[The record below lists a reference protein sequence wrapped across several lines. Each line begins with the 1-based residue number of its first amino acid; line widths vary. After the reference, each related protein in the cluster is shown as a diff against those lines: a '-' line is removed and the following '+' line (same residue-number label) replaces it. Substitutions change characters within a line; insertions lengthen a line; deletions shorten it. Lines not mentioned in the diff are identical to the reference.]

1 MSSIQCTNCH
11 LEVLPGEAWCRHC
24 GAKLSFPQPR
34 PDSLSRPG
42 SNQWGG
48 PGGSAIPEY
57 GLPRAAPSIA
67 YNARFGEGGGV
78 WRDGNTLVMLKTAR
92 LPDRCIKCGLPA
104 NGSHLRKKLTWHHPA
119 LVLLVLAGV
128 FIYLIVALIVRKTA
142 TVEISLCEDHVRKH
156 RVAVTVSWMIFL
168 LGIVLMILSISAESL
183 GTAGFGMLLLFASAI
198 CAGTWVKV
206 VQVKKI
212 DDNYIW
218 LRGVDESFLVLL
230 PSVYEQR

>member
-1 MSSIQCTNCH
+1 
-11 LEVLPGEAWCRHC
+11 
-24 GAKLSFPQPR
+24 
-34 PDSLSRPG
+34 
-42 SNQWGG
+42 
-48 PGGSAIPEY
+48 
-57 GLPRAAPSIA
+57 
-67 YNARFGEGGGV
+67 
-78 WRDGNTLVMLKTAR
+78 
-92 LPDRCIKCGLPA
+92 
-104 NGSHLRKKLTWHHPA
+104 
-119 LVLLVLAGV
+119 VLLVLAGV

-230 PSVYEQR
+230 PSVYDNR